1 MIFYF
6 SDTVSAPVATEMFRN
21 GLPVVSTCFAGILE
35 SLQAIFR
42 ENNAADPRKSRL
54 NQDLELC
61 TVYGNPIG
69 NMVDLHENANFSP
82 PRYAI
87 ISAV

>member
-1 MIFYF
+1 MIFDF

-21 GLPVVSTCFAGILE
+21 GLPMISTSFAGILE

-42 ENNAADPRKSRL
+42 ENNAADPRKSCL
-54 NQDLELC
+54 NQDFELYP
-61 TVYGNPIG
+61 VYRNPIG
-69 NMVDLHENANFSP
+69 NTMDLYENANFSP